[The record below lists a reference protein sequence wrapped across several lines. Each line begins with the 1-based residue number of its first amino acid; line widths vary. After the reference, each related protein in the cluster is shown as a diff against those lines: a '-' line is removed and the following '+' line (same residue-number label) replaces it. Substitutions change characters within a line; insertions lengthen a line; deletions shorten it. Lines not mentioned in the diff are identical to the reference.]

1 MADVDENAYAALGL
15 AFEDAPSEAT
25 IKKVRRARDA
35 RDARRAGRRDA
46 RDSTI
51 SHSHSHSKRRLTTT
65 TTTTRAQGMFNKWTS
80 GKQDALRGSVSR

>member
-51 SHSHSHSKRRLTTT
+51 SHSHSHSH
-65 TTTTRAQGMFNKWTS
+65 S
-80 GKQDALRGSVSR
+80 SDA